1 MNTEFYTFGEILWDC
16 LPSGRHA
23 GGAPFNVAGHIAQ
36 LGVSVSLLSS
46 VGQDAL
52 GDEILGLAEQ
62 KGVNVEFV
70 DRARIGLPTG
80 TAIATVAMTRAGSS
94 RCIIGATLADVST
107 NAAEIAVETVIGT
120 RTLLPIHPKGQI
132 YITAHVLRRKIG
144 GALVFLAVAGLVT
157 LKVFRSRK

>member
-80 TAIATVAMTRAGSS
+80 TAIATVDALGNATYDLVRPVAWDEIIVSANGLGVSGAGRRIRLRLTGQPLPLQSRTIGSS
-94 RCIIGATLADVST
+94 AGR
-107 NAAEIAVETVIGT
+107 
-120 RTLLPIHPKGQI
+120 
-132 YITAHVLRRKIG
+132 LRDR
-144 GALVFLAVAGLVT
+144 
-157 LKVFRSRK
+157 